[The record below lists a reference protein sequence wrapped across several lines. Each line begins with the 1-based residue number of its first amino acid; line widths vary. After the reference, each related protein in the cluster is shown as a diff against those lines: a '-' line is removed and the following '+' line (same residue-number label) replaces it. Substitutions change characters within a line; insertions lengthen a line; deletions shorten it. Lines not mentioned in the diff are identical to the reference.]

1 MIVKKCKHLQK
12 VKKAKCKIIVEFQS
26 DTDEEDDEIVEKIN
40 KEKDEEENT
49 DENKEEPIHFKKE
62 RQNLQQ
68 ST

>member
-1 MIVKKCKHLQK
+1 M
-12 VKKAKCKIIVEFQS
+12 KIKFQS
-26 DTDEEDDEIVEKIN
+26 DTDKEDDEIVEKIN